1 VIRLIATS
9 DSHYRADRR
18 LEETVNVHREIVRL
32 ADYHRADA
40 ILHAGDFFERR
51 STGAERLALFDFL
64 TEAGDH
70 GIPVYGVKGNHDAPD
85 DLTLFSRAI
94 HGVSI
99 AERPMV
105 TILPRGDGRCSV
117 AVVQIP
123 WFDRVHIAAAVDV
136 LDPQKVRDLTID
148 AAQQFLTAIRGTIAY
163 YKAEGYV
170 VVVVSHMM
178 VAGSVVS
185 SGQCLIG
192 AGVELTP
199 HDLME
204 LGASYVALGHVHK
217 TQEWYEGRVCY
228 SGSPEAHDFGEPEE
242 KGVRLVTLEE
252 DGTFVSNEFLPL
264 GSRKIVLLEDT
275 AGWGPDTDDEVKDA
289 VVRLRLHLT
298 PDEAAAL
305 DRQATIDLVMS
316 QGAFSCKLEIVTVQP
331 DRQRVPEI
339 ARAVSLPEKLEHY
352 MKARGDD
359 PERLPALVEKV
370 GVLEGMEVTS

>member
-1 VIRLIATS
+1 MIRLIHTS
-9 DSHYRADRR
+9 DSHYRENRR

-32 ADYHRADA
+32 AAFHNADA
-40 ILHAGDFFERR
+40 IIHGGDFFEQR
-51 STGAERLALFDFL
+51 STGAERNALFDFL
-64 TEAGDH
+64 MEASDH
-70 GIPVYGVKGNHDAPD
+70 SIPVFGVKGNHDAVN
-85 DLTLFSRAI
+85 DLTIFPRAI
-94 HGVSI
+94 TGVFI
-99 AERPMV
+99 AERPGV
-105 TILPRGDGRCSV
+105 TLHSRGVGDSQFAGL

-123 WFDRVHIAAAVDV
+123 WFDRVHIAAAVEI
-136 LDPQKVRDLTID
+136 LDPQQLRDATID

-163 YKAEGYV
+163 YKKEGYV
-170 VVVVSHMM
+170 VIVVSHMM

-204 LGASYVALGHVHK
+204 LGASYVALGHVHR

-264 GSRKIVLLEDT
+264 GSRKIVLLE
-275 AGWGPDTDDEVKDA
+275 GPDDMQDVADA

-298 PDEAAAL
+298 PDEAARL
-305 DRQATIDLVMS
+305 DRNETVNEILRA
-316 QGAFSCKLEIVTVQP
+316 GAYSVKLEIVTIQP

-339 ARAVSLPEKLEHY
+339 ARAVTLSEKLEHY

-359 PERLPALVEKV
+359 PTRLPALIEKV
-370 GVLEGMEVTS
+370 GTLETMEVQ

>member
-1 VIRLIATS
+1 VIRLIHTS
-9 DSHYRADRR
+9 DSHYRENRR
-18 LEETVNVHREIVRL
+18 LSETIGVHREIVRL

-40 ILHAGDFFERR
+40 ILHAGDFFEQR
-51 STGAERLALFDFL
+51 STGAERNALYDFL
-64 TEAGDH
+64 VEAGDH
-70 GIPVYGVKGNHDAPD
+70 GIPVYGVKGNHDAPN
-85 DLTLFSRAI
+85 DLTIFSRAI

-99 AERPMV
+99 AERPQVM
-105 TILPRGDGRCSV
+105 ILPRGDGHSSV

-123 WFDRVHIAAAVDV
+123 WFDRVHIAAAVEI
-136 LDPQKVRDLTID
+136 LDPQQLRDTTIE
-148 AAQQFLTAIRGTIAY
+148 AAQQYLTALRGTIASH
-163 YKAEGYV
+163 KAEGYV

-204 LGASYVALGHVHK
+204 LGASYVALGHVHR

-228 SGSPEAHDFGEPEE
+228 SGSPEAHDFGEPEQ
-242 KGVRLVTLEE
+242 KGVRLVTLED

-264 GSRKIVLLEDT
+264 GSRKIVLLE
-275 AGWGPDTDDEVKDA
+275 GPDDMQDVTDA

-298 PDEAAAL
+298 PDEAAGL
-305 DRQATIDLVMS
+305 DRNETVNEVLRA
-316 QGAFSCKLEIVTVQP
+316 GAFSVKLEIVTVQP

-339 ARAVSLPEKLEHY
+339 ARAQTLAEKLEHY
-352 MKARGDD
+352 MRARGDD
-359 PERLPALVEKV
+359 PSRLPALVEKV
-370 GVLEGMEVTS
+370 GALEAQEVTS